1 MSAIVFLTGQTMG
14 DACGSS
20 GRSLSSE
27 FHHLGYEFLE
37 VDLTKPNPLVP
48 LDEIIKSKRIE
59 FAYSYVGICNDLA
72 AATSDGKTANL
83 WEALGV
89 PFVSLYGDS
98 PAYFFDRHV
107 VPGSGFASLYAFP
120 EHCEVRKRL
129 PRVQGALG
137 TLPPVAVEPVAKTAL
152 NFSAKR
158 QGKIVFLKNGNDPN
172 KLLAQWREDLSEI
185 QFLMMMDLAGELA
198 VKLHTQ
204 VPNDIDRLV
213 CEYFRDRGLDIDALL
228 NLRVFFVAQLDDYC
242 RRLKSTLIAESLLDL
257 PIEVHGF
264 NWDHVNFANRR
275 ARLIPMADYSASR
288 GLIREALAVIDMSP
302 NTEVVPH
309 DRCRRSIGSYTLCL
323 TNAQQCFKRFARHS
337 EFSYQLE
344 KGSLQHLVSEVLA
357 HPSRHVDL
365 GVEIAE
371 AYREGEAPNATAQR
385 MLEAA
390 AAIRLER
397 SPRFNGL
404 QNYFSWPI
412 TKL

>member
-20 GRSLSSE
+20 GRSLRTE
-27 FHHLGYEFLE
+27 FEELGYEFLE

-48 LDEIIKSKRIE
+48 LDEIIKSRRIE
-59 FAYSYVGICNDLA
+59 FAYSYVGVCNDLA
-72 AATSDGKTANL
+72 ATTSNGTTANL

-98 PAYFFDRHV
+98 PAYFFDRHL

-129 PRVQGALG
+129 PGVRGALG
-137 TLPPVAVEPVAKTAL
+137 TLPAVAVEPVAKSAL
-152 NFSAKR
+152 NFPAKQ

-172 KLLAQWREDLSEI
+172 RLLAQWREDLSET

-204 VPNDIDRLV
+204 LPNDIDLLV
-213 CEYFRDRGLDIDALL
+213 CSYFLDKGLDIDALL

-264 NWDHVNFANRR
+264 NWEHVNFANRR
-275 ARLIPMADYSASR
+275 ARLVPIADYDASR
-288 GLIREALAVIDMSP
+288 TLIRDALAVIDMSP
-302 NTEVVPH
+302 NTEIVPH

-323 TNAQQCFKRFARHS
+323 TNAQECFKRFRRFS
-337 EFSYQLE
+337 EFSYQFE
-344 KGSLQHLVSEVLA
+344 KESLRHLVSEVLA
-357 HPSRHVDL
+357 HPNRYVDL

-371 AYREGEAPNATAQR
+371 AYRGDEVPNATAQR
-385 MLEAA
+385 MLDAA

-397 SPRFNGL
+397 SPRFGGL
-404 QNYFSWPI
+404 QNYFGWPV
-412 TKL
+412 TKN